1 LFNNTGARGYR
12 EKLSNRNLREPNVE
26 RGFFSFPRN
35 LSGDFQRYLFSAFAG
50 NLALPIYALF
60 VPLLASRFGASLFE
74 IGLVGGASN
83 AVYSFMPF
91 IMGHFSDR
99 RGSRR
104 IFIISSFSVLSVV
117 SISYVLISNPV
128 YLIIARVFE
137 GIGWAILWP
146 AMDAAISR
154 DVASMDPKKAFSIYN
169 VSWSSAAA
177 VGPLLG
183 SALIFLTS
191 IQDAFLLT
199 FFIMVLT
206 LAVNVYPSLF
216 RRRERQND
224 LTFVQVSISEA
235 NDLEIAPQTTK
246 KLDMKFYMVTC
257 ALAAA
262 SSGILFTF
270 FAPYARSMGISILL
284 VGVITFVFGFGRFL
298 FYVLTVNQKVRYILL
313 RSDKRARN
321 MFLALVMTSVSSL
334 LIFVRD
340 PSGIAYVV
348 AYAIVGIGI
357 SIVYAIAQTGI
368 IAESSPGKFGRN
380 AGLFES
386 SIGVGACLGPIIGGS
401 ISGTSLAIPFLVPPI
416 GFVIFLFAFPSLS
429 RKTR

>member
-1 LFNNTGARGYR
+1 M
-12 EKLSNRNLREPNVE
+12 
-26 RGFFSFPRN
+26 
-35 LSGDFQRYLFSAFAG
+35 
-50 NLALPIYALF
+50 
-60 VPLLASRFGASLFE
+60 
-74 IGLVGGASN
+74 GGASN

-91 IMGHFSDR
+91 VMGHFSDH

-117 SISYVLISNPV
+117 SIAYVLISNPV
-128 YLIIARVFE
+128 SLIIARVFE
-137 GIGWAILWP
+137 GIAWAMLWP
-146 AMDAAISR
+146 AMDAAISK
-154 DVASMDPKKAFSIYN
+154 DVTSMDAKKAFSIYN

-216 RRRERQND
+216 HRGETQND
-224 LTFVQVSISEA
+224 SQFEEVSTSES
-235 NDLEIAPQTTK
+235 NDLEVAQQTTN
-246 KLDMKFYMVTC
+246 KLDMKFYMVAC

-262 SSGILFTF
+262 SSGVLFTF

-298 FYVLTVNQKVRYILL
+298 FYVLTVNQRVRYMLL
-313 RSDKRARN
+313 RSDRRARN
-321 MFLALVMTSVSSL
+321 MFLALVMTSISSL
-334 LIFVRD
+334 LIFLRD
-340 PSGIAYVV
+340 PSGIAYLV
-348 AYAIVGIGI
+348 AYAIVGVGI
-357 SIVYAIAQTGI
+357 SIVWAIAQTGM
-368 IAESSPGKFGRN
+368 IAESSPGKFGRS

-416 GFVIFLFAFPSLS
+416 GFVVFLFLFPLLT

>member
-1 LFNNTGARGYR
+1 
-12 EKLSNRNLREPNVE
+12 LSHRNLREPNAE
-26 RGFFSFPRN
+26 KGFFFLPKN

-50 NLALPIYALF
+50 NLALPVYALF
-60 VPLLASRFGASLFE
+60 VPLLASRLGASLFE

-91 IMGHFSDR
+91 VMGHFSDR

-104 IFIISSFSVLSVV
+104 IFIISSFAVLSVV

-128 YLIIARVFE
+128 SLIVARVFE
-137 GIGWAILWP
+137 GVGWAMLWP
-146 AMDAAISR
+146 AMDAAISK
-154 DVASMDPKKAFSIYN
+154 DVTSMDARKAFSIYN
-169 VSWSSAAA
+169 VSWSGAASI
-177 VGPLLG
+177 GPLMG
-183 SALIFLTS
+183 AALIFLTS

-199 FFIMVLT
+199 VFIMILT
-206 LAVNVYPSLF
+206 LAVNVYPSLVHHGQAGNNS
-216 RRRERQND
+216 RQ
-224 LTFVQVSISEA
+224 FEQVPISKTKS
-235 NDLEIAPQTTK
+235 LEIVPQIK
-246 KLDMKFYMVTC
+246 KLDSKFYMVTC

-262 SSGILFTF
+262 SSGVLFTF

-298 FYVLTVNQKVRYILL
+298 FYVLTVNQRVRFTLL
-313 RSDKRARN
+313 RSDKRSRN

-340 PSGIAYVV
+340 PSGITYLV

-368 IAESSPGKFGRN
+368 IAESSPGKFGRS
-380 AGLFES
+380 AGMFES
-386 SIGVGACLGPIIGGS
+386 SIGIGACLGPIIGGS
-401 ISGTSLAIPFLVPPI
+401 ISGTSLAVPFLVPPI
-416 GFVIFLFAFPSLS
+416 GFVIFLFAFPLLA
-429 RKTR
+429 KKA

>member
-1 LFNNTGARGYR
+1 M
-12 EKLSNRNLREPNVE
+12 
-26 RGFFSFPRN
+26 
-35 LSGDFQRYLFSAFAG
+35 
-50 NLALPIYALF
+50 
-60 VPLLASRFGASLFE
+60 
-74 IGLVGGASN
+74 GGASN
-83 AVYSFMPF
+83 VVYSFMPF
-91 IMGHFSDR
+91 VMGHFSDR

-104 IFIISSFSVLSVV
+104 IFIISSFTVLSVV
-117 SISYVLISNPV
+117 SIAYVLISNPV
-128 YLIIARVFE
+128 SLIIARVFE
-137 GIGWAILWP
+137 GIGWAMLWP
-146 AMDAAISR
+146 AMDAAISK
-154 DVASMDPKKAFSIYN
+154 DVTSMDAKKAFSIYN

-177 VGPLLG
+177 VGPLMG

-191 IQDAFLLT
+191 IRDAFLLT

-206 LAVNVYPSLF
+206 LAVNLYPSLF
-216 RRRERQND
+216 HRGEPQKAPQFN
-224 LTFVQVSISEA
+224 QVPISET
-235 NDLEIAPQTTK
+235 NDLEIAPKITK

-262 SSGILFTF
+262 SSGVLFTF

-298 FYVLTVNQKVRYILL
+298 FYVLTVNQRVRYALL

-321 MFLALVMTSVSSL
+321 MFLALAMTSVSSL

-340 PSGIAYVV
+340 PSGIAYLV

-357 SIVYAIAQTGI
+357 SIVYAIAQTGM
-368 IAESSPGKFGRN
+368 IAESSPGKLGRN

-416 GFVIFLFAFPSLS
+416 GFIVFVFAFPLLTKKA
-429 RKTR
+429 R

>member
-1 LFNNTGARGYR
+1 
-12 EKLSNRNLREPNVE
+12 LSNRNLREPNVE
-26 RGFFSFPRN
+26 RGFFFFPKN

-50 NLALPIYALF
+50 NLSLPVYALF
-60 VPLLASRFGASLFE
+60 VPLFASRLGASLFE

-91 IMGHFSDR
+91 VMGHFSDR

-104 IFIISSFSVLSVV
+104 IFIISSFAVLSVV

-128 YLIIARVFE
+128 SLIIARVFE
-137 GIGWAILWP
+137 GVGWAMLWP
-146 AMDAAISR
+146 AMDAAISK
-154 DVASMDPKKAFSIYN
+154 DVASMDARKAFSLYN
-169 VSWSSAAA
+169 VAWSSAASI
-177 VGPLLG
+177 GPLMG

-191 IQDAFLLT
+191 IRDAFILT
-199 FFIMVLT
+199 VFIMVLT

-216 RRRERQND
+216 HRGESQNN
-224 LTFVQVSISEA
+224 TKFSQVSISET
-235 NDLEIAPQTTK
+235 NELEIDPQINK
-246 KLDMKFYMVTC
+246 KLDMKFYMVTS

-262 SSGILFTF
+262 SSGVLFTF

-298 FYVLTVNQKVRYILL
+298 FYVLTVNQRVRYSLL
-313 RSDKRARN
+313 RSDRRSRN
-321 MFLALVMTSVSSL
+321 MFLALAMTSVSSL

-340 PSGIAYVV
+340 PSGLAYLV

-357 SIVYAIAQTGI
+357 SIVYAIAQTGL

-401 ISGTSLAIPFLVPPI
+401 ISATSLAVPFLVPPI
-416 GFVIFLFAFPSLS
+416 GFVIFLFAFPLLT
-429 RKTR
+429 RKAR